1 MIKHCISVIFFLFLL
16 SCKDHNG
23 IPEPEKLIE
32 KDVMVDIMYDL
43 SVLEAIKYQN
53 PASLDSF
60 KINASAFIFKK
71 YKVDSIQYI
80 KNTKYYAAD
89 DEVYKTMYEKVIK
102 RLEANVKKAD
112 SLAIID
118 KKKAKAKKN
127 KIKPVATTK
136 SDAVN

>member
-1 MIKHCISVIFFLFLL
+1 MIKHCISVIFFLLLL

-32 KDVMVDIMYDL
+32 KGVMVDIMYDL

-60 KINASAFIFKK
+60 KINASAFILKK
-71 YKVDSIQYI
+71 YKVDSIQYM
-80 KNTKYYAAD
+80 KNNKYYAAD
-89 DEVYKTMYEKVIK
+89 DELYKSMFEKVIK
-102 RLEANVKKAD
+102 RLEANVRKAD

-136 SDAVN
+136 SETVN

>member
-1 MIKHCISVIFFLFLL
+1 MIKHYIAVICFLFLL

-23 IPEPEKLIE
+23 IPEPEKLID

-53 PASLDSF
+53 PTSIDSF
-60 KINASAFIFKK
+60 KINASAFILKK
-71 YKVDSIQYI
+71 YKVDSVQFI
-80 KNTKYYAAD
+80 KNTKYYATDYEA
-89 DEVYKTMYEKVIK
+89 YKTMYEKVIK
-102 RLEANVKKAD
+102 RLEEDVEKAD

-127 KIKPVATTK
+127 KIKPVDTTETAT
-136 SDAVN
+136 VN

>member
-60 KINASAFIFKK
+60 KINASAFILKK
-71 YKVDSIQYI
+71 YKVDSIQYM
-80 KNTKYYAAD
+80 KNNKYYAAD
-89 DEVYKTMYEKVIK
+89 DELYKSMFEKVIK
-102 RLEANVKKAD
+102 RLEADVKKAETQ
-112 SLAIID
+112 AKID
-118 KKKAKAKKN
+118 DKKAKSKKN
-127 KIKPVATTK
+127 KIKTAASTETAT
-136 SDAVN
+136 VN